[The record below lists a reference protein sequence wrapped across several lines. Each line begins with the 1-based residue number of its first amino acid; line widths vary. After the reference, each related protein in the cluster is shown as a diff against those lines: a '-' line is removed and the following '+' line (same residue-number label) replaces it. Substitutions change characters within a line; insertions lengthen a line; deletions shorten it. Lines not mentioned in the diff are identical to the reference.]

1 MIYRTPKQKYKCSTH
16 NENVISLISGTK
28 KLKLKWTYLKDS
40 SKILNFAKIARE
52 LYEETKK
59 SKWLRISEIA
69 SLQLMSIKMQFKA
82 IEKDSAGKPTL
93 ALCILKWGMFIY
105 IVIFIYL

>member
-1 MIYRTPKQKYKCSTH
+1 MLQK
-16 NENVISLISGTK
+16 LI
-28 KLKLKWTYLKDS
+28 LLYDIDS
-40 SKILNFAKIARE
+40 SKILNFAKIARQ

-82 IEKDSAGKPTL
+82 MEKDSDGKPTL
-93 ALCILKWGMFIY
+93 ALCILKWGMFK
-105 IVIFIYL
+105 F